1 MSITQVSRR
10 ESVMSQTLMKDE
22 PVIVIQNLLT
32 EEEEDGKEE
41 EVGKNV
47 EIEMEEKNGKEE
59 DIKEG
64 EGNAVIIN
72 FPGDLLTCFKN
83 S

>member
-1 MSITQVSRR
+1 
-10 ESVMSQTLMKDE
+10 MSQTRVKDE
-22 PVIVIQNLLT
+22 PAIVIQNFLA

-41 EVGKNV
+41 EVGKKE
-47 EIEMEEKNGKEE
+47 EIEMEEKIGMEE
-59 DIKEG
+59 DIREE

-72 FPGDLLTCFKN
+72 IPGNFFICFNN

>member
-1 MSITQVSRR
+1 
-10 ESVMSQTLMKDE
+10 MKDE

-32 EEEEDGKEE
+32 EEEEDGQEE
-41 EVGKNV
+41 EVGKKE
-47 EIEMEEKNGKEE
+47 EIEMEEKIGKE
-59 DIKEG
+59 DIREE

-72 FPGDLLTCFKN
+72 IPGNLLTCSTN